1 MPRKIRK
8 VAVQHQ
14 EERPSGLDLWDPD
27 LSLADNIVLN
37 DRAATPKD
45 QYIDDVDAMV
55 RRLLP
60 DFQTP

>member
-8 VAVQHQ
+8 TAVQHQ
-14 EERPSGLDLWDPD
+14 DERPVGLDLWDPD

-45 QYIDDVDAMV
+45 QYVDTWEV
-55 RRLLP
+55 LHRLLP
-60 DFQTP
+60 DLKLP